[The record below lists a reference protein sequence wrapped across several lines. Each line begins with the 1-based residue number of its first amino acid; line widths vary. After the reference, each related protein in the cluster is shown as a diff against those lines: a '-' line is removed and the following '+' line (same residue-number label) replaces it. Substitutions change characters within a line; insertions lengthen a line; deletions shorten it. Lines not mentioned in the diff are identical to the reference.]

1 MKLNT
6 EVLDGVLVIETEE
19 EDIKVVIDVPTGEVL
34 FFEHLEVTINR
45 LSSFIAKA
53 KTRYNKFLNSKA
65 IDDFIQ

>member
-19 EDIKVVIDVPTGEVL
+19 EDIKIVIDVPTGEVL

-45 LSSFIAKA
+45 LSSFINKA

-65 IDDFIQ
+65 IDDFIH